1 MTGVATEY
9 HVGGTFSGGC
19 GPVRVAPLEPAAPRE
34 PAAPLEAGAAPEPA
48 APDGFLRIAF
58 AVDLDFGRVG
68 EMTSVIRN
76 TLRRHAPHAPRALQV
91 DLSRVDFLDCAG
103 VSGLLACQ
111 AEAAAIGCRLTVCHP
126 RPIVAR
132 ILRLTGTLDTLT
144 GTLDTSR
151 HPGHTGGRG
160 AGGASEA
167 GRCPA
172 GQFPPR

>member
-19 GPVRVAPLEPAAPRE
+19 GPVCVASLEPAAP
-34 PAAPLEAGAAPEPA
+34 PEAGAALEPTER
-48 APDGFLRIAF
+48 DGFLRIAF
-58 AVDLDFGRVG
+58 AVDLDFARAD

-76 TLRRHAPHAPRALQV
+76 TLRWHTPRALQV
-91 DLSRVDFLDCAG
+91 DLSRVEFLDCAG
-103 VSGLLACQ
+103 ISGLLACQ

-132 ILRLTGTLDTLT
+132 ILRLTGTLDTLC
-144 GTLDTSR
+144 GW
-151 HPGHTGGRG
+151 GAG

-167 GRCPA
+167 GR
-172 GQFPPR
+172 